1 MTYACPKCQSSR
13 IRCNNYAKKVG
24 AFIGTLA
31 GVLSASNQSE
41 RYSTATVSPVVV
53 GKFPNA
59 PIGRTADIIINAL
72 VTGTAGGAAGARLG
86 EFIDQHILHNLQC
99 LACKHKF
106 SERNFASEEEDET
119 AVGWAHQQ
127 PQPHY
132 QEQSQPWHRT
142 THAWRAEG
150 PEEDE

>member
-13 IRCNNYAKKVG
+13 IRSNNYAKKVG

-41 RYSTATVSPVVV
+41 RYSTGTVSPVVV
-53 GKFPNA
+53 GKFPNVT
-59 PIGRTADIIINAL
+59 IGRTADIIINAL

-106 SERNFASEEEDET
+106 SERNFASDEEDET
-119 AVGWAHQQ
+119 GVAWTYRQ
-127 PQPHY
+127 PQPHHR
-132 QEQSQPWHRT
+132 EQIQPWDQK
-142 THAWRAEG
+142 THNWRAEG
-150 PEEDE
+150 TEEDD